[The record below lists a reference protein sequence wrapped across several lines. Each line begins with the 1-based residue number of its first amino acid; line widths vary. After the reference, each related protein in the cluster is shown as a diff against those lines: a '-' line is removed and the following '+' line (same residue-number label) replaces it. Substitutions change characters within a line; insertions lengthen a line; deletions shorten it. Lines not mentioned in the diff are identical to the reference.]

1 MNVIEILSQ
10 KGLKKLQA
18 REMLVQIITEE
29 GFSFEDCKDK
39 LETLKDKQIAT
50 FLEAVEAVSG
60 QKGNKLDIA

>member
-29 GFSFEDCKDK
+29 D
-39 LETLKDKQIAT
+39 
-50 FLEAVEAVSG
+50 
-60 QKGNKLDIA
+60 